1 MVDLKI
7 IEERP
12 ISMIELKGK
21 IAEIKK
27 RDKEL
32 NFRSNK
38 VQEYLNT
45 FVSLTEKNADDM
57 KKKLEA
63 LSISRLKDRHIVK
76 ILDTMPEDLD
86 GLKALFAG
94 ENITIKQE
102 DLGKIF
108 EVIKSKWV

>member
-7 IEERP
+7 IEEKP
-12 ISMIELKGK
+12 INMVELKNK
-21 IAEIKK
+21 MALIKK
-27 RDKEL
+27 RDQEL

-45 FVSLTEKNADDM
+45 FVTLTEKEAKEL
-57 KKKLEA
+57 KKKMEELN
-63 LSISRLKDRHIVK
+63 ISRLKDRHIVK
-76 ILDTMPEDLD
+76 VLDIMPEDLD

-102 DLGKIF
+102 DLARIL
-108 EVIKSKWV
+108 EIIKQK